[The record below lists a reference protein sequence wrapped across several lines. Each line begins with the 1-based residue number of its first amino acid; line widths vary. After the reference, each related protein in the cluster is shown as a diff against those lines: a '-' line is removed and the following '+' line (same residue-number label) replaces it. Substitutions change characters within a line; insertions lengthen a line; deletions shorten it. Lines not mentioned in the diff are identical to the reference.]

1 MSSFFICIMAT
12 IARCDCGEPGSLT
25 SSGRMVGTT
34 CQESPNL
41 SFSQPHC
48 CALGSPPDESR
59 SQAM

>member
-1 MSSFFICIMAT
+1 MAT